1 MDLISNSYPRNRKDD
16 DDNNNNNNN
25 NHKGGRDTALEAEA
39 QLYNDNIS

>member
-16 DDNNNNNNN
+16 DNNNNNNNN
-25 NHKGGRDTALEAEA
+25 NHKGGRDTTLEAEA

>member
-16 DDNNNNNNN
+16 NNNNNNNNN
-25 NHKGGRDTALEAEA
+25 NHKGGRDITLEAEA

>member
-16 DDNNNNNNN
+16 NNNNNN
-25 NHKGGRDTALEAEA
+25 NHKGGRDTTLEAEA